1 MALFEARS
9 AASIASFQEGWQ
21 VLVGS
26 HRAIGVEVPDGV
38 LWFWIG
44 THSEYDSL
52 ACLLTLGHT
61 SVLPPRANRLLRQ
74 PRQLPELPRP
84 QALAQRRH
92 LPYLR
97 LSERDFLGE
106 SAALEVQVQ

>member
-44 THSEYDSL
+44 THSEYDS
-52 ACLLTLGHT
+52 
-61 SVLPPRANRLLRQ
+61 R
-74 PRQLPELPRP
+74 
-84 QALAQRRH
+84 
-92 LPYLR
+92 
-97 LSERDFLGE
+97 
-106 SAALEVQVQ
+106 